1 MDPHQDQID
10 PNQVQMAP
18 DQDQEQLLYA
28 MIRSNAP
35 PCPLP
40 DFAEDDDQAQDVV
53 ASYLNESGEG
63 MAASSDVEGEI
74 NEDVEGEERIVGPL
88 MTTSGEVHILTPLV
102 TRRIIYIHIN
112 ESLFF
117 FSPPDRAIL
126 NERRSEARP
135 KSWAVIK
142 GTTSSQ
148 SMQMEYRLSPG
159 NS

>member
-1 MDPHQDQID
+1 MCSAHQDQMDPHQDQID

-63 MAASSDVEGEI
+63 LELEPRDEGQT
-74 NEDVEGEERIVGPL
+74 NNDGEGNVGPL
-88 MTTSGEVHILTPLV
+88 TTSGKVYIL
-102 TRRIIYIHIN
+102 
-112 ESLFF
+112 SL
-117 FSPPDRAIL
+117 
-126 NERRSEARP
+126 
-135 KSWAVIK
+135 W
-142 GTTSSQ
+142 
-148 SMQMEYRLSPG
+148 
-159 NS
+159 

>member
-63 MAASSDVEGEI
+63 MTASLEVEGEI
-74 NEDVEGEERIVGPL
+74 NEDDE
-88 MTTSGEVHILTPLV
+88 GEVHILTPLV

-148 SMQMEYRLSPG
+148 SMQMEYRLSPR

>member
-63 MAASSDVEGEI
+63 MTASLEVEGEI
-74 NEDVEGEERIVGPL
+74 NEDDE
-88 MTTSGEVHILTPLV
+88 GEVHILTPLV